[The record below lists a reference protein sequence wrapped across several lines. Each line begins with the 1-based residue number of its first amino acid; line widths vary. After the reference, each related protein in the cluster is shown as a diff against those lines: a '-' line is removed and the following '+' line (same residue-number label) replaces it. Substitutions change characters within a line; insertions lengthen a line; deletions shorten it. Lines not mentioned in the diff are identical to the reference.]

1 MSRKQKSTAL
11 AVVKKTEVLKI
22 STSPRAEREQRGQ
35 SLAKDFVKFIGDM
48 VPRIIQTR
56 QDFLDREPDETICGV
71 TTFRDYCTG
80 VLDYSHSHIRNLIAG
95 QTPAS
100 EKYSSKK
107 PTQVT
112 ADEFANYEKTPE
124 GEKICSTAINLLK
137 KMEPADVVG
146 ALTGKMF
153 GFPKPMAEA
162 AVQIITGQSLATK
175 EEPAKEEPAT
185 VADVVE
191 AVTAFMD
198 IQVRRLSEDDAEKA
212 YEQLKQEIT
221 NRLSIAMLA

>member
-1 MSRKQKSTAL
+1 
-11 AVVKKTEVLKI
+11 
-22 STSPRAEREQRGQ
+22 
-35 SLAKDFVKFIGDM
+35 
-48 VPRIIQTR
+48 
-56 QDFLDREPDETICGV
+56 
-71 TTFRDYCTG
+71 
-80 VLDYSHSHIRNLIAG
+80 
-95 QTPAS
+95 
-100 EKYSSKK
+100 
-107 PTQVT
+107 
-112 ADEFANYEKTPE
+112 
-124 GEKICSTAINLLK
+124 
-137 KMEPADVVG
+137 
-146 ALTGKMF
+146 MF